1 MQVTGGIVIHGALV
15 YTLLHHVVRDG
26 GERCAVVQLL
36 RNDDAAALCAE
47 RFERLVLVQTENDG
61 GVLHLIGV
69 AVAGQKQRRAAIEA
83 GCGGAAVVVPLVM
96 QRAVQI
102 DAGAGVGEQILLRDR
117 ALHGDGDALHI
128 TSGQTGLRHGQKV
141 FVCFEAGLIGLL
153 KKLLCGVQLFTG
165 GLFLVGHV
173 LGPASI
179 EVKVL
184 AVLAAVHIVLF
195 PIVPLA
201 VAPFAQEF
209 RAVGIFHLAI
219 DAGAGGPARER
230 VAFAHQRAGG
240 KVDLLIEGRAL
251 IIHASRHAAVNGA
264 GVVADDVAA
273 AVPLGLERH
282 AAFTVGA
289 EVVGGR
295 HAVAKRA
302 VRQHDVPVVIFLT
315 GGEFGARECG
325 ERHMTVG
332 ADGGVRDRL
341 LIAVSVKMDGQVG
354 LHGLPE
360 RVERG
365 VRRQF
370 DCRTIVIDL
379 FACGRKRPSGEAE
392 VFSREGVGI
401 QSALALGQRLRGH
414 RTLAAVCVKGDGDI
428 LHGLIDPVG
437 NEGHAVA
444 GDLLREVIRRFQR
457 IDLVAEA
464 AVGVLDVPALEVL
477 SDRYLADVP
486 GLEHIL
492 GHALELVVDLRG
504 IPCVV
509 RAKGAGIAVAV
520 KTDAKTLDP
529 AGIEG
534 DGAVICFLLRGTG
547 HGAHDI
553 RLAIGGILLCDGLTA
568 LGKRIPADKFVFHA
582 VLRAGRLLG
591 NDVLAADAADRVGD
605 GRGVRIT
612 RLKVRRHILSGP
624 LRIERGVRRDGD
636 VCAVGIAVAAAVRRS
651 IPAEKPHVSA
661 ELCAG
666 DLHGIH
672 VGKSVGVQRRRR
684 TGGNSLRSHRAGDS
698 AAGAG
703 LIGVKG
709 DGHVLRSKVG
719 AADVLE
725 RHLAGRPEIVL
736 RVEINL
742 ENVARLYIQ
751 TVRACQLAAA
761 GALGKRAAIEEKL
774 CIAVGRAVADGEE
787 ELEPEG
793 AAFLEGERQDGVR
806 VAELLAAVL
815 IENIDA
821 GPVLA
826 GVPGRGVIRRGKRR
840 RGHGEILAEVIGP
853 RRFRR
858 GILRKDRR
866 VGIEGVACCEYL
878 RGQQA
883 QRHHQHKKEG

>member
-128 TSGQTGLRHGQKV
+128 TSGQTGLRHSQKILV
-141 FVCFEAGLIGLL
+141 RFEAGLIGLL

-173 LGPASI
+173 LGPAGVEI
-179 EVKVL
+179 EVFS
-184 AVLAAVHIVLF
+184 VLAAVHIVLF

-201 VAPFAQEF
+201 VAPCAEKL
-209 RAVGIFHLAI
+209 RAVGIFHLAV

-302 VRQHDVPVVIFLT
+302 VGQHDIPVVIFLT

-365 VRRQF
+365 VRRQL
-370 DCRTIVIDL
+370 DCRAVVIDL
-379 FACGRKRPSGEAE
+379 FACGQKRPAREAE
-392 VFSREGVGI
+392 ARFRKGVGR
-401 QSALALGQRLRGH
+401 QRALAPGQRLRVH
-414 RTLAAVCVKGDGDI
+414 RALTAVRVEGDGDI
-428 LHGLIDPVG
+428 LHSLVDPVDDEGDAAAGDFLCVIIGLI
-437 NEGHAVA
+437 
-444 GDLLREVIRRFQR
+444 QR
-457 IDLVAEA
+457 IDLIAEGAVGIPDIPAAKVLAGGEA
-464 AVGVLDVPALEVL
+464 AAAELQQIVRYGFQLRVHGGSPPGIHAAEV
-477 SDRYLADVP
+477 A
-486 GLEHIL
+486 
-492 GHALELVVDLRG
+492 A
-504 IPCVV
+504 
-509 RAKGAGIAVAV
+509 IAVAV
-520 KTDAKTLDP
+520 QRD
-529 AGIEG
+529 IEPFG
-534 DGAVICFLLRGTG
+534 PLGVEGNGAIVDHLLRDAGRN
-547 HGAHDI
+547 DI
-553 RLAIGGILLCDGLTA
+553 LARNIVLFRDGLAALRERPPASEGVAYAVLCAGRRGGNGILVTDC
-568 LGKRIPADKFVFHA
+568 
-582 VLRAGRLLG
+582 AGRIVNFG
-591 NDVLAADAADRVGD
+591 S
-605 GRGVRIT
+605 VRIVCV
-612 RLKVRRHILSGP
+612 KMRRQVMSGP
-624 LRIERGVRRDGD
+624 LRIERGVRRGSDIR
-636 VCAVGIAVAAAVRRS
+636 AVGIAVAGAVRRS
-651 IPAEKPHVSA
+651 VPAEEFYVSA
-661 ELCAG
+661 VLLAG
-666 DLHGIH
+666 EFPAVY
-672 VGKSVGVQRRRR
+672 VGEGVCVQRRRR

-709 DGHVLRSKVG
+709 DGHVLRGKVG

-787 ELEPEG
+787 KLEPEG

-858 GILRKDRR
+858 EILRKDRR

-883 QRHHQHKKEG
+883 QRQHQHKKEG